1 MCQRMNES
9 QLYEQN
15 TVCNRKSK
23 KTGRFDLEGL
33 RQPSILL
40 VELDEIILTQRTL
53 KRICTIKCPLSGSSG
68 WDLTARKEPIKTY
81 NKSALTRSGKR
92 DHIPYSYHQ
101 KPSRAEY

>member
-1 MCQRMNES
+1 MRQRMNES

-53 KRICTIKCPLSGSSG
+53 KHICTIKVSSFRVIRVG
-68 WDLTARKEPIKTY
+68 FDC
-81 NKSALTRSGKR
+81 
-92 DHIPYSYHQ
+92 Q
-101 KPSRAEY
+101 KGAN